1 MPARSFTSTLR
12 KLTACL
18 GLASLGTAIA
28 LPANSVTDSPRLLKA
43 EPGLHLIAQRGVR
56 NIADELETA
65 DDAFSTLT
73 AAIKTAGLTSA
84 LAGRRPI
91 TIFAPTDEAFDNLP
105 DGTVATLLQPQNRSR
120 LTEILTYHVVPGNI
134 NTFGLTPGSTLRLT
148 TLAGKPV
155 TIRVSDASE
164 VSVNGVPV
172 VMADIPAAN
181 GMIHGIS
188 GVLLP

>member
-1 MPARSFTSTLR
+1 MPAHAFTSTLR

-28 LPANSVTDSPRLLKA
+28 LPANSVTDSPRLLTA
-43 EPGLHLIAQRGVR
+43 ESGLYLIAQQGLN

-65 DDAFSTLT
+65 NDAFSTLT

-84 LAGRRPI
+84 LAGKQPI
-91 TIFAPTDEAFDNLP
+91 TIFAPTDEAFDTLP
-105 DGTVATLLQPQNRSR
+105 EGTVPTLLRPENRSR
-120 LTEILTYHVVPGNI
+120 LTEILTYHVVPGKI

-148 TLAGKPV
+148 TLAGKRL
-155 TIRVSDASE
+155 TIRVNDASE
-164 VSVNGVPV
+164 VFVNGIPV
-172 VMADIPAAN
+172 VMADIPASN